1 MAALGFEPPP
11 LGRGPDAIPLDQC
24 VVFTIITKP
33 NDDFV
38 CKKIKIKIK
47 KKVHIDLNFVLL
59 SNNEIKN

>member
-24 VVFTIITKP
+24 VVFTIIRKP

-38 CKKIKIKIK
+38 CKKIIKIK
-47 KKVHIDLNFVLL
+47 KDSLR
-59 SNNEIKN
+59 S

>member
-11 LGRGPDAIPLDQC
+11 LGREPDAIPLDQC

-38 CKKIKIKIK
+38 CKKIKK
-47 KKVHIDLNFVLL
+47 KKKFA
-59 SNNEIKN
+59 EILISLFYQITK